1 MSPSTPFLNVPR
13 AISRIRWSAR
23 ALESMS
29 TPASLYVSPF
39 RAAGEAAGFI
49 APFEERVAVE
59 ADGLAVAVP
68 PEGAAAR
75 PALETRS
82 RSRPPRFGLSVIDA
96 TPRPAQSPLVPAFL
110 GRGLYPGPA
119 RLCQPRGNGTLR
131 ARPGEA
137 ACAVSR

>member
-39 RAAGEAAGFI
+39 RAAGETAGFI
-49 APFEERVAVE
+49 APFEEGVAVE

-75 PALETRS
+75 PVLETRS
-82 RSRPPRFGLSVIDA
+82 WPPRFGLSVIDA
-96 TPRPAQSPLVPAFL
+96 TPRPALSPLVPAFL

-119 RLCQPRGNGTLR
+119 RPCQLRGNGTL
-131 ARPGEA
+131 
-137 ACAVSR
+137 